1 MQYTCLI
8 VASAGSAGGAVGDR
22 FEAELSGCGFKAWRA
37 ASMRGASA
45 LLRAWRF
52 DAALLDADAFGPRHV
67 EMLRGL
73 RRESRAP
80 LLLLTHALDE
90 AGELAAL
97 DSGATEIVRK
107 PASARLLA
115 AKLRRLLEIGS
126 TPPDEPPEVTL
137 GPLRMSAR
145 DGSASVERRP
155 LRLTT
160 HQVDLL
166 YLLARCPGQVVHREA
181 IACALRSS
189 AAAVGRSADVHIYR
203 IRRKLRELGTRGLTL
218 DTVHGRGYCLSLA
231 DASVLDPSAWEDALD
246 EEFVS

>member
-8 VASAGSAGGAVGDR
+8 VASTGAAGGA
-22 FEAELSGCGFKAWRA
+22 FQTEFAHYGFKPWLAGSLR
-37 ASMRGASA
+37 RASA

-52 DAALLDADAFGPRHV
+52 DAALLDADDFGPRHM

-80 LLLLTHALDE
+80 LLLLTQALDE
-90 AGELAAL
+90 ASELAAL
-97 DSGATEIVRK
+97 DSGATEIIRK
-107 PASARLLA
+107 PASARLVT

-137 GPLRMSAR
+137 GPLVMNAR
-145 DGSASVERRP
+145 DGTARVDQRA

-160 HQVDLL
+160 HQFDLL
-166 YLLARCPGQVVHREA
+166 YLLARSPGQFEHREA

-189 AAAVGRSADVHIYR
+189 AAAVGRRADVHIYR
-203 IRRKLRELGTRGLTL
+203 IRRTLRELDIRGLTL

-231 DASVLDPSAWEDALD
+231 DAAAFDPGAWEGDATD
-246 EEFVS
+246 DEFVN

>member
-8 VASAGSAGGAVGDR
+8 VANAGATGDGFESEFPDYGFKPWRAGSLR
-22 FEAELSGCGFKAWRA
+22 R
-37 ASMRGASA
+37 ASA

-52 DAALLDADAFGPRHV
+52 DAALLDGDDFGPRQI

-80 LLLLTHALDE
+80 LLLLTRAHDE
-90 AGELAAL
+90 ASELVAL

-107 PASARLLA
+107 PASARLVT

-137 GPLRMSAR
+137 GPLSMNAR
-145 DGSASVERRP
+145 EGTASVGQQP

-160 HQVDLL
+160 HQFDLL
-166 YLLARCPGQVVHREA
+166 YLLARCPGQFVHREA

-203 IRRKLRELGTRGLTL
+203 IRRKLRELQVRGLTL
-218 DTVHGRGYCLSLA
+218 DTVHGRGYCLSMGS
-231 DASVLDPSAWEDALD
+231 ASALDPGAWEDSPD
-246 EEFVS
+246 DEFVK